1 MRWCQRAGPVD
12 PHPYALV
19 GDARSI
25 QNGSKISL
33 GPVDRV
39 SKESNSVTVGVVRK
53 RVKMPDPLVGAI
65 CGGLSSAATVFTF
78 LN

>member
-1 MRWCQRAGPVD
+1 MVPIFDKCRESGGMRWCQRAGPVD

-39 SKESNSVTVGVVRK
+39 SKESNSGCCAK
-53 RVKMPDPLVGAI
+53 KSEDA
-65 CGGLSSAATVFTF
+65 
-78 LN
+78 

>member
-1 MRWCQRAGPVD
+1 MVSKGRGWIRTPY
-12 PHPYALV
+12 PFRSFYALV

-65 CGGLSSAATVFTF
+65 CGGLSSA
-78 LN
+78 